1 MDLSTRIGL
10 LASMGVI
17 VAAILTRGDFG
28 LFVNTPS
35 WLIVIGGTMGGVL
48 MKLPL
53 GGFSGALKV
62 VMKAFLHKSESA
74 EQIIEEA
81 LVGAGCCA

>member
-10 LASMGVI
+10 LAAMGVI

-35 WLIVIGGTMGGVL
+35 LLIVIGGTTGGVL

-53 GGFSGALKV
+53 GGFFGALKV

-74 EQIIEEA
+74 EQRSR
-81 LVGAGCCA
+81 AGLTG